1 MQNPKICICPT
12 EVAGVANG
20 LAHGFRS
27 SGCECNV
34 VLGYPHPFGYGAL
47 NTPSLLQ
54 RAWLWFGQRR
64 NNSKNIFS
72 KIYFVLLHRIIGF
85 FILLNEAGKNDI
97 FIFLCGE
104 TFSQSRLDYILLR
117 FLRKQSIAIYLGS
130 DSRPCY
136 IDGFAQYSTRGLLAR
151 LQRQKK
157 NIRNAER
164 YCSYIVNNP
173 AGGQLHQKKFLN
185 WFMLGVPSVPR
196 AQADVADTAIR
207 KSSRAICALHAPSS
221 KGVKGTAEISK
232 IVDSLKS
239 AGHQIDIKLLSGV
252 PNSGVIEAIKQ
263 CDFVIDQLYSDQP
276 MAVLAT
282 EAATLGK
289 VSVVGGYF
297 ADQIK
302 NYLPDH
308 MIPPTIYV
316 HPDKIQEAVEFLVSN
331 PDELAARSEKVKS
344 FVTEY
349 WSIDSIAERYLRLLK
364 GDIPDDWWVDPNEID
379 YVGGCGISQSQAA
392 RNLRDIIESYGPSAL
407 GVDDKP
413 RLLQNLIALSE
424 KAD

>member
-1 MQNPKICICPT
+1 M
-12 EVAGVANG
+12 
-20 LAHGFRS
+20 
-27 SGCECNV
+27 
-34 VLGYPHPFGYGAL
+34 
-47 NTPSLLQ
+47 
-54 RAWLWFGQRR
+54 
-64 NNSKNIFS
+64 
-72 KIYFVLLHRIIGF
+72 GF
-85 FILLNEAGKNDI
+85 FTILREARKSDI

-104 TFSQSRLDYILLR
+104 TFSQTRLDYIYLR
-117 FLRKQSIAIYLGS
+117 MLKKQSIAIYLGS

-196 AQADVADTAIR
+196 EQADVVDTTTR
-207 KSSRAICALHAPSS
+207 KSSRPIRVLHAPSS
-221 KGVKGTAEISK
+221 KGAKGTVEILN
-232 IVDSLKS
+232 IIDNLKS
-239 AGHQIDIKLLSGV
+239 AGHQIDLKLLSGV
-252 PNSGVIEAIKQ
+252 PNSAVIEAIKQ
-263 CDFVIDQLYSDQP
+263 CDFVIDQLYSDTP
-276 MAVLAT
+276 MAAFAT

-297 ADQIK
+297 SDEIG
-302 NYLPDH
+302 NYLPDQ
-308 MIPPTIYV
+308 MIPPTLYV
-316 HPDKIQEAVEFLVSN
+316 HPEKVQEAVEFLVSN
-331 PDELAARSEKVKS
+331 PDELADRSEKVNS

-349 WSIDSIAERYLRLLK
+349 WSIELIAERYLRLFND
-364 GDIPDDWWVDPNEID
+364 DIPDEWWVDPYEID
-379 YVGGCGISQSQAA
+379 YVGGCGLSESVAA
-392 RNLRDIIESYGPSAL
+392 RTVRDMIESYGPSAL

>member
-1 MQNPKICICPT
+1 MQNPKICIGPT

-20 LAHGFRS
+20 LAHGFRNL
-27 SGCECNV
+27 GCECNV
-34 VLGYPHPFGYGAL
+34 VLGYPHPFDYGAS

-54 RAWLWFGQRR
+54 RAWLWLGQRR

-85 FILLNEAGKNDI
+85 ITLLNEAGKNDI

-104 TFSQSRLDYILLR
+104 TFSQSRLDYIFLW

-136 IDGFAQYSTRGLLAR
+136 IDGSAKYSTRGLLAR

-173 AGGQLHQKKFLN
+173 AGGQLHQKNFLN

-196 AQADVADTAIR
+196 EQADVVDTATR
-207 KSSRAICALHAPSS
+207 KSSRPIRVLHAPSS

-239 AGHQIDIKLLSGV
+239 AGHHIDLKLLSGV
-252 PNSGVIEAIKQ
+252 PNSEVIEAIKQ

-297 ADQIK
+297 ADEIG

-308 MIPPTIYV
+308 MFPPTLYV
-316 HPDKIQEAVEFLVSN
+316 HPEKVQEAVEFLVSN

-344 FVTEY
+344 FVADY
-349 WSIDSIAERYLRLLK
+349 WSIDLIAARYLRLFND
-364 GDIPDDWWVDPNEID
+364 DILDEWWVDPYEID
-379 YVGGCGISQSQAA
+379 YVGGCGLSESEAA
-392 RNLRDIIESYGPSAL
+392 RTVRDMIETYGPSVL
-407 GVDDKP
+407 GVNDKP